1 LKFTIAGMSL
11 MNAVSLVS
19 KAVDESSV
27 MVVLAGI
34 LIRAE
39 NGEVEFQA
47 TDLNASVSYRVRAM
61 VEEEGATVVSGR
73 LLNDI
78 VKNLPDSA
86 VHFDMPYD
94 GTTLL
99 MTCDKSRFRLNTLNA
114 TDFPEFP
121 HIDVTNSVTVP
132 RETLAD
138 MVKRVRK
145 FIIKD
150 DTRPILKGIEVSV
163 CNGTLSVAASDTYRI
178 AVCNARLSD
187 CDADFSAVIPGKVI
201 CDVMGAKTPV
211 ENVTIGKNDSQI
223 LMTVGN
229 VTYVTRTLDG
239 TFPNLKLIFP
249 EGASTQAVIDP
260 KMMAQAL
267 RRVSV
272 FKQKEPRIRLD
283 VYEDAQAVQMTS
295 FAPDQGELSEVVDC
309 EVEGSS
315 LAIGVNPRFLADTLE
330 SLAGFDYATA
340 GFNGSTQP
348 MVVRAYGDIDF
359 SALIVGMRI

>member
-1 LKFTIAGMSL
+1 MSL
-11 MNAVSLVS
+11 ANAVSIAS
-19 KAVDESSV
+19 KAVDESSA
-27 MVVLAGI
+27 MAVLAGI

-86 VHFDMPYD
+86 VHFDIPYD
-94 GTTLL
+94 GMTLL

-121 HIDVTNSVTVP
+121 HINATSSVTVP

-163 CNGTLSVAASDTYRI
+163 RNGTLSVAASDTYRI

-187 CDADFSAVIPGKVI
+187 CDADFSAIIPGKVI

-223 LMTVGN
+223 LMKVGN

-249 EGASTQAVIDP
+249 EGASTQAIIDP

-267 RRVSV
+267 KRVSV

-283 VYEDAQAVQMTS
+283 VYADDYVVMTS

-309 EVEGSS
+309 DVEGSS
-315 LAIGVNPRFLADTLE
+315 LVIGVNPRFLADTLE